1 MRIGFAIIGTGV
13 IAHVHARAL
22 LKNKNCKLIAVR
34 SENKERAE
42 EFAKK
47 YEIKAYI
54 DYEELLKDK
63 DIQAVDIVT
72 KNNKHAELGIKA
84 ANAKKHVLVLSK
96 ENMEKAMKH
105 EPLSLPKVKEGMYFA
120 KYLDFPIGLLKVG
133 SQRTELLV
141 PKMA

>member
-1 MRIGFAIIGTGV
+1 MKPSHEGAVFFTG
-13 IAHVHARAL
+13 R
-22 LKNKNCKLIAVR
+22 
-34 SENKERAE
+34 
-42 EFAKK
+42 
-47 YEIKAYI
+47 
-54 DYEELLKDK
+54 
-63 DIQAVDIVT
+63 
-72 KNNKHAELGIKA
+72 
-84 ANAKKHVLVLSK
+84 AKKHVLVLSK